1 MREDESNALKAR
13 VVIPIALG
21 VFAIGCPFL
30 ITTVYLRQ
38 LLILFIIF
46 SILALSLDIVLGYMG
61 QFSFGHQVALGFG
74 AYTVGFLSVTRRIS
88 PSPWLS
94 FLASIGVGA
103 GFGLIVGLV
112 ALKATRGVYLAI
124 ITFGIG
130 KILRAYFYVL
140 PEVTGGSRG
149 IHLIPSLGV
158 PGLTF
163 DTQISFYYLAL
174 GFLIFTVYLI
184 TRWLRSPFG
193 RAVVAI
199 RENEE
204 LAKSTGINSYK
215 YYVMAFTLATA
226 LAGLSGSL
234 YAFYMKSITPALF
247 GLDYMLMMLIM
258 VIIGGTG
265 TIGGPILGAAIYVF
279 GLNLL
284 PVDKEIALVIF
295 GAIVLACIILLPR
308 GIYPYLKALVARL
321 TGQGRVG

>member
-1 MREDESNALKAR
+1 LREDGSNALKAR
-13 VVIPIALG
+13 HVIPTALG
-21 VFAIGCPFL
+21 AVAIGCPFL

-38 LLILFIIF
+38 LLILFVIF

-74 AYTVGFLSVTRRIS
+74 AYTVGFLSVSWRIS

-94 FLASIGVGA
+94 FLASICVGA
-103 GFGLIVGLV
+103 AFGLIVGSV

-124 ITFGIG
+124 ITFGVG
-130 KILRAYFYVL
+130 KILRTYFYVL

-149 IHLIPSLGV
+149 IHLIPSLAV
-158 PGLTF
+158 PPITF

-174 GFLIFTVYLI
+174 GCLAFTVYLM

-247 GLDYMLMMLIM
+247 NIEYMLMMLIM
-258 VIIGGTG
+258 VIIGGSG
-265 TIGGPILGAAIYVF
+265 TIGGPILGSAIYVF
-279 GLNLL
+279 GLNLI
-284 PVDKEIALVIF
+284 PIEKESALVVF
-295 GAIVLACIILLPR
+295 GGILLACIIFLPR
-308 GIYPYLKALVARL
+308 GVYPYLKALFTRW
-321 TGQGRVG
+321 TRQ